1 MTYNSKTVSVDNLV
15 LEGVLKVLNKDNS
28 SWIGTMTELNM
39 TLVKVLGKKQAFN
52 LPGSPS
58 ALRVVLNRVVNR
70 LRNRKVSVKFA
81 RTNDHVRTRYV
92 RFTR

>member
-1 MTYNSKTVSVDNLV
+1 MNTSKTNLVDNLV
-15 LEGVLKVLNKDNS
+15 LNGVLKVLNKDNS
-28 SWIGTMTELNM
+28 SWIGTMTELNKA
-39 TLVKVLGKKQAFN
+39 LAKAVGNQSKH

-58 ALRVVLNRVVNR
+58 ALRIVLNRVVNR